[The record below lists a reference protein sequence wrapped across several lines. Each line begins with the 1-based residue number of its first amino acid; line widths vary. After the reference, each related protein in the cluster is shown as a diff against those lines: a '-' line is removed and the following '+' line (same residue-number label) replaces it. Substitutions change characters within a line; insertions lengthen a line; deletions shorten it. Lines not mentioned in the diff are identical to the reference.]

1 MFWGSSFMR
10 APHMTEPSIF
20 LVYSRH
26 MTILTCCFMMR
37 FPTNRTCPLGP
48 PASCWRA
55 WPTCFRVW
63 AREFGFICTGVAEHD
78 HLRALPHRSAQC
90 RRRGTNARIAN
101 YGAVLLVSLA
111 TFASTLV
118 GGLFALHLRDR
129 LHLILGFSG
138 GAVLGVVLFD
148 LIPEAI
154 SLTGVR
160 FGVPTTT
167 AMLAAGFLT
176 YMVLDRAIVLHG
188 NQKAGTE
195 RTARRGVL
203 GAGSLCVHSFLD
215 GFSIGLAF
223 KVSASVGSLVAVA
236 VLVHDFSDGLNTVGL
251 ILKNRGSDRNAFRWL
266 VVDAA
271 APIVGA
277 ASTLVITLQGAM
289 LGLGLAAFAGFF
301 LYIGASDL
309 VPESFH
315 EHPKGLT
322 TAMTILGALTIFMA
336 IRLVN
341 G

>member
-1 MFWGSSFMR
+1 MHIS
-10 APHMTEPSIF
+10 TTV
-20 LVYSRH
+20 LV
-26 MTILTCCFMMR
+26 I
-37 FPTNRTCPLGP
+37 
-48 PASCWRA
+48 
-55 WPTCFRVW
+55 
-63 AREFGFICTGVAEHD
+63 
-78 HLRALPHRSAQC
+78 
-90 RRRGTNARIAN
+90 
-101 YGAVLLVSLA
+101 SLA
-111 TFASTLV
+111 TFVSTLV

-160 FGVPTTT
+160 FGVPATTGV
-167 AMLAAGFLT
+167 LAAGFLA

-188 NQKAGTE
+188 SHNSGTE
-195 RTARRGVL
+195 RSARRGVL

-223 KVSASVGSLVAVA
+223 KVAPSVGAVVAIA
-236 VLVHDFSDGLNTVGL
+236 VLVHDFSDGINTVGL
-251 ILKNRGSDRNAFRWL
+251 ILKNRGNDRSAFRWL
-266 VVDAA
+266 IADAA

-277 ASTLVITLQGAM
+277 ASTLTFTLQGAV

-309 VPESFH
+309 VPESYH
-315 EHPKGLT
+315 DHPRWLT
-322 TAMTILGALTIFMA
+322 SAMTILGAVTMFVA

-341 G
+341 RGSMP